1 MLKIS
6 GSSALSDFR
15 INKLLAELQLIEP
28 AIKAVSARFI
38 HFADVENDFDSSQA
52 EILKQLLAYGSRQTD
67 AGILGT
73 RLLVVPRSGT
83 ISPWSS
89 KATEIAQRCGLSGL
103 KRIERGI
110 EYTLDVDRP
119 LPAAVET
126 LLHDRMTQTVLDGAT
141 DPDLFVQHQP
151 KPLQSVSIIEQG
163 REALVSANT
172 ELGLALSDD
181 EIDYLTDSFQKLGRN
196 PSDVE
201 LMMFAQANSEHCRH
215 KIFNADWTIDGV
227 AQAISLFKMIRNTAE
242 KSPADILSA
251 YSDNASVM
259 TGSTERVFIRNAKTG
274 EYAYVEEDAH
284 LLMKVETHNHPTAIS
299 PYPGAATGSGG
310 EIRDEGATGRGSS
323 PKAGLTGFSV
333 SHLKIPGFPQPWEAD
348 NGKPERIASALTIML
363 EGPLGGAAF
372 NNEFGRP
379 NLAGYFRSF
388 EQSVPGKAN
397 EFRGYHK
404 PIMIAGG
411 LGNIRPMLVKKQP
424 IPAGSLIIILGGPA
438 MLIGLGGGAASSQA
452 SGAGSEA
459 LDFAS
464 VQRENPEMERRCQE
478 VINHCNSMGSDTP
491 IVSIHDIGAGGL
503 SNAVPEIIHDCE
515 RGGRFELRKVHNA
528 DIGMSPMQIWC
539 NEAQERYVVAIKP
552 EALELFTA
560 FCEREHCLFAVI
572 GEATEEEHL
581 VLNDELLN
589 DKPVDI
595 PMSVLFGKPPKMHRN
610 VKHVKANTKA
620 LDLSG
625 VTLSEAV
632 KRVLSFPAVADK
644 SFLIHIGDRSVTGLV
659 ARDQMVGPWQVPVAD
674 VAVTAVGFHAMTGE
688 AMAMGER
695 SPIAVINAPASGRMA
710 IGEAITNIAAANID
724 SLKKIKLSANWMAA
738 AGYPGEDAALFDT
751 VKAVG
756 MELCPALGIAIP
768 VGKDSLS
775 MKTVWQDDKGIATAA
790 VSENFTPEETVA
802 RAEDEVM
809 AATVSDSFSAMEA
822 ESAEQLGDTT
832 EGLRVDDTKEQAD
845 ESMTAIAAFSAAV
858 ETDSTDTASR
868 TEAFEHSSDAA
879 EALNPDNTLE
889 QVGNDTITATLP
901 DDLALCSV
909 AVAVEFTDTLP
920 PTEAVEPSGDAP
932 DALKVDDAPERI
944 YNAIAAAAVFPLS
957 REIRSADT
965 ELAMETAEHDADQ
978 SSDAPEVSAVTDD
991 TTEQSHNGMV
1001 ADTLATLAPAQE
1013 DEAEEASL
1021 SAEHDADQSS
1031 DAQEVSAV
1039 TDDAAEQSHN
1049 GMVADTL
1056 AALAPAQEDEA
1067 EDTALPAEHDADQSS
1082 DAQEVSAVTDDVAEQ
1097 SHNGMAAM
1105 VADTLAACAPALET
1119 EAEDTALPAERD
1131 VDQSG
1136 DAPEAPDDVAELNH
1150 NGTTALVADTIA
1162 ACAPALEDETEDTAL
1177 PVERE
1182 VDQSVDAPEV
1192 LDAPDDTAE
1201 PTSESMTALVADTLA
1216 AFTPVLETES
1226 PDTALRSEAMAQ
1238 DTASEAPKIDTLSA
1252 ATPSE
1257 KTMTAPLSLVI
1268 TAFAPVAD
1276 ISLTLTPQLRR
1287 VPDEDSALILI
1298 DLGAGKNRL
1307 GGSVLAQVYNQLGD
1321 DCPDLDQA
1329 ELLKAFFD
1337 AIQTLNGLGKLLSYH
1352 DRSDGGL
1359 LATVAEMMFAS
1370 RLGVALTIDSLGD
1383 DVLAAL
1389 FNEELGAVL
1398 QVRQSDCKEVVALLR
1413 QSGLIDCTYIIG
1425 KVIDDCS
1432 DEAAADAKQL
1442 SIRHSGELVYSATR
1456 SELQSIWSELSYK
1469 MQALRD
1475 NPDCALQQFERIADD
1490 KDPGLNVELTFDLN
1504 DDVTAPFK
1512 AAPKPKVAI
1521 LREQGVNG
1529 HVEMAA
1535 AFDRA
1540 GFTSI
1545 DVHMSDIIHG
1555 RVSLADFTGLVAC
1568 GGFSYGDVL
1577 GAGGGWAKSILFN
1590 PRCRDEFAAFFQRP
1604 DTFGLGVCNGC
1615 QMMSGLKDIIPG
1627 AEHWPRFMRN
1637 TSEQF
1642 EARVALVEV
1651 QKSPSILFAGMEG
1664 SRMPVAIAH
1673 GEGRAEFAV
1682 DPALALEAG
1691 AVALCYV
1698 DNYGELTTEFPA
1710 NPNGSPF
1717 GITGLTT
1724 TDGRFTIMMPHP
1736 ERCFRTLQN
1745 SWYPDEWEEYGAWMR
1760 LFRNAR
1766 VWVG

>member
-6 GSSALSDFR
+6 GTSALSVFR
-15 INKLLAELQLIEP
+15 INKLLAELQAIEP

-38 HFADVENDFDSSQA
+38 HFVDIDNNLDDSQA
-52 EILKQLLAYGSRQTD
+52 EILKQLLAYGSASPD
-67 AGILGT
+67 ADIQGT

-89 KATEIAQRCGLSGL
+89 KATEIAQRCGLL
-103 KRIERGI
+103 EVKRIERGI
-110 EYTLDVDRP
+110 EYTLDVDQP
-119 LPAAVET
+119 LPASVKA
-126 LLHDRMTQTVLDGAT
+126 LLHDRMTQTVVDGDS
-141 DPDLFVQHQP
+141 DPDLFAHHQP
-151 KPLQSVSIIEQG
+151 KPLQSVAIIEQG
-163 REALVSANT
+163 RDALVGANT

-181 EIDYLTDSFQKLGRN
+181 EIDYLTESFQTLGRN
-196 PSDVE
+196 PTDVE

-227 AQAISLFKMIRNTAE
+227 EQAQTLFKMIRNTAA
-242 KSPADILSA
+242 KSPEGILTA

-259 TGSTERVFIRNAKTG
+259 TGPTEQVFIRNAQTG
-274 EYAYVEEDAH
+274 EYGYVEEDAH

-310 EIRDEGATGRGSS
+310 EIRDEGATGRGSA

-333 SHLKIPGFPQPWEAD
+333 SHLKIPGFPQPWEVD
-348 NGKPERIASALTIML
+348 NGKPERIASALNIML

-379 NLAGYFRSF
+379 NLTGYFRSF
-388 EQSVPGKAN
+388 EQAVPGKDN

-411 LGNIRPMLVKKQP
+411 LGNIRPMLVKKNA

-452 SGAGSEA
+452 SGAGSED

-515 RGGRFELRKVHNA
+515 RGGRFELRKVQNA

-552 EALELFTA
+552 ESLELFTS

-581 VLNDELLN
+581 LLNDELLG

-595 PMSVLFGKPPKMHRN
+595 PMSVLFGKSPKLHRN
-610 VKHVKANTKA
+610 VGHVSANTQA

-625 VTLSEAV
+625 ITLSEAV

-674 VAVTAVGFHAMTGE
+674 VAVTAVGFHSVTGE

-695 SPIAVINAPASGRMA
+695 SPIAVIDAPASGRMA
-710 IGEAITNIAAANID
+710 IGEAITNIAAASID

-738 AGYPGEDAALFDT
+738 AGYQGEDAALFDT

-775 MKTVWQDDKGIATAA
+775 MKTVWK
-790 VSENFTPEETVA
+790 
-802 RAEDEVM
+802 
-809 AATVSDSFSAMEA
+809 
-822 ESAEQLGDTT
+822 
-832 EGLRVDDTKEQAD
+832 
-845 ESMTAIAAFSAAV
+845 
-858 ETDSTDTASR
+858 
-868 TEAFEHSSDAA
+868 
-879 EALNPDNTLE
+879 
-889 QVGNDTITATLP
+889 
-901 DDLALCSV
+901 
-909 AVAVEFTDTLP
+909 
-920 PTEAVEPSGDAP
+920 
-932 DALKVDDAPERI
+932 
-944 YNAIAAAAVFPLS
+944 
-957 REIRSADT
+957 
-965 ELAMETAEHDADQ
+965 
-978 SSDAPEVSAVTDD
+978 
-991 TTEQSHNGMV
+991 
-1001 ADTLATLAPAQE
+1001 
-1013 DEAEEASL
+1013 DEAAS
-1021 SAEHDADQSS
+1021 A
-1031 DAQEVSAV
+1031 
-1039 TDDAAEQSHN
+1039 
-1049 GMVADTL
+1049 
-1056 AALAPAQEDEA
+1056 
-1067 EDTALPAEHDADQSS
+1067 
-1082 DAQEVSAVTDDVAEQ
+1082 
-1097 SHNGMAAM
+1097 
-1105 VADTLAACAPALET
+1105 
-1119 EAEDTALPAERD
+1119 
-1131 VDQSG
+1131 
-1136 DAPEAPDDVAELNH
+1136 
-1150 NGTTALVADTIA
+1150 
-1162 ACAPALEDETEDTAL
+1162 
-1177 PVERE
+1177 
-1182 VDQSVDAPEV
+1182 
-1192 LDAPDDTAE
+1192 
-1201 PTSESMTALVADTLA
+1201 
-1216 AFTPVLETES
+1216 
-1226 PDTALRSEAMAQ
+1226 
-1238 DTASEAPKIDTLSA
+1238 
-1252 ATPSE
+1252 E

-1276 ISLTLTPQLRR
+1276 IGLTLTPQLRC
-1287 VPDEDSALILI
+1287 VQDEDSALILV

-1307 GGSVLAQVYNQLGD
+1307 GGSVLAQVYNQLGSES
-1321 DCPDLDQA
+1321 PDLDDA
-1329 ELLKAFFD
+1329 SLLKAFFD
-1337 AIQTLNGLGKLLSYH
+1337 TIQALNAQHKLLSYH

-1370 RLGVALTIDSLGD
+1370 RLGVTLTLDSLGED
-1383 DVLAAL
+1383 ALAAL
-1389 FNEELGAVL
+1389 FNEELGAVI
-1398 QVRQSDCKEVVALLR
+1398 QVRQSDCKEVVELLKH
-1413 QSGLIDCTYIIG
+1413 SGLIDCTYVIG
-1425 KVIDDCS
+1425 KVNT
-1432 DEAAADAKQL
+1432 DEQQL
-1442 SIRHSGELVYSATR
+1442 NIRHMGEMIYSAGR
-1456 SELQSIWSELSYK
+1456 AELQSIWSELSYR

-1475 NPDCALQQFERIADD
+1475 NPECAQQQFERITDD
-1490 KDPGLNVELTFDLN
+1490 ADPGLNVALTFDVN
-1504 DDVTAPFK
+1504 DDVTARFK
-1512 AAPKPKVAI
+1512 NAVRPKVAI

-1590 PRCRDEFAAFFQRP
+1590 PRCRDEFAAFFRRP

-1637 TSEQF
+1637 NSEQF
-1642 EARVALVEV
+1642 EARAALVEV

-1664 SRMPVAIAH
+1664 SRMPVAISH
-1673 GEGRAEFAV
+1673 GEGRAEFAA
-1682 DPALALEAG
+1682 DPAVALEAG

-1745 SWYPDEWEEYGAWMR
+1745 SWHPDDWNEYGAWMR
-1760 LFRNAR
+1760 MFRNAR

>member
-6 GSSALSDFR
+6 GTSALSDFR
-15 INKLLAELQLIEP
+15 INKLLAELQSIEP
-28 AIKAVSARFI
+28 AIKAVSARFV
-38 HFADVENDFDSSQA
+38 HFVDIENDLSDSQSG
-52 EILKQLLAYGSRQTD
+52 ILQQLLAYGSML
-67 AGILGT
+67 AGADILGM

-89 KATEIAQRCGLSGL
+89 KATEIAQRCGLL
-103 KRIERGI
+103 EVKRIERGI
-110 EYTLDVDRP
+110 EYTLDVNQP
-119 LPAAVET
+119 LPASVKS
-126 LLHDRMTQTVLDGAT
+126 LLHDRMTQTVLDG
-141 DPDLFVQHQP
+141 DSDLELFVPHQP
-151 KPLQSVSIIEQG
+151 KPLQSVGIIEQG
-163 REALVSANT
+163 RDALVSANT

-181 EIDYLTDSFQKLGRN
+181 EIDYLTDSFQALGRN
-196 PSDVE
+196 PTDVE

-227 AQAISLFKMIRNTAE
+227 EQAQSLFKMIRNTAE
-242 KSPADILSA
+242 KSPEGILSA

-259 TGSTERVFIRNAKTG
+259 TGSTEQVFIRNAQTG

-310 EIRDEGATGRGSS
+310 EIRDEGATGRGSA

-379 NLAGYFRSF
+379 NLTGYFRSF
-388 EQSVPGKAN
+388 EQAVPGKDN

-411 LGNIRPMLVKKQP
+411 LGNIRPMLVKKHS

-452 SGAGSEA
+452 SGAGSED

-478 VINHCNSMGSDTP
+478 VINHCNSMGNDTP

-503 SNAVPEIIHDCE
+503 SNAVPEIIHDCD
-515 RGGRFELRKVHNA
+515 RGGRFELRKVQNA
-528 DIGMSPMQIWC
+528 DKGMSPMQIWC

-552 EALELFTA
+552 ESLELFTA

-572 GEATEEEHL
+572 GEATEQEHL
-581 VLNDELLN
+581 LLNDELLG

-595 PMSVLFGKPPKMHRN
+595 PMSVLFGKSPKLHRN
-610 VKHVKANTKA
+610 VEHVPANTQA

-625 VTLSEAV
+625 IKLDEAV
-632 KRVLSFPAVADK
+632 KRVLAFPAVADK

-674 VAVTAVGFHAMTGE
+674 VAVTAVGFHSVTGE

-695 SPIAVINAPASGRMA
+695 SPIAVIDAPASGRMA
-710 IGEAITNIAAANID
+710 IGEAITNIAAASID

-738 AGYPGEDAALFDT
+738 AGYQGEDAALFDT

-775 MKTVWQDDKGIATAA
+775 MKTVWG
-790 VSENFTPEETVA
+790 EN
-802 RAEDEVM
+802 
-809 AATVSDSFSAMEA
+809 
-822 ESAEQLGDTT
+822 
-832 EGLRVDDTKEQAD
+832 
-845 ESMTAIAAFSAAV
+845 
-858 ETDSTDTASR
+858 
-868 TEAFEHSSDAA
+868 
-879 EALNPDNTLE
+879 
-889 QVGNDTITATLP
+889 
-901 DDLALCSV
+901 
-909 AVAVEFTDTLP
+909 
-920 PTEAVEPSGDAP
+920 
-932 DALKVDDAPERI
+932 
-944 YNAIAAAAVFPLS
+944 
-957 REIRSADT
+957 
-965 ELAMETAEHDADQ
+965 
-978 SSDAPEVSAVTDD
+978 
-991 TTEQSHNGMV
+991 
-1001 ADTLATLAPAQE
+1001 
-1013 DEAEEASL
+1013 
-1021 SAEHDADQSS
+1021 
-1031 DAQEVSAV
+1031 
-1039 TDDAAEQSHN
+1039 
-1049 GMVADTL
+1049 
-1056 AALAPAQEDEA
+1056 
-1067 EDTALPAEHDADQSS
+1067 
-1082 DAQEVSAVTDDVAEQ
+1082 
-1097 SHNGMAAM
+1097 
-1105 VADTLAACAPALET
+1105 
-1119 EAEDTALPAERD
+1119 
-1131 VDQSG
+1131 
-1136 DAPEAPDDVAELNH
+1136 
-1150 NGTTALVADTIA
+1150 
-1162 ACAPALEDETEDTAL
+1162 
-1177 PVERE
+1177 
-1182 VDQSVDAPEV
+1182 
-1192 LDAPDDTAE
+1192 
-1201 PTSESMTALVADTLA
+1201 
-1216 AFTPVLETES
+1216 
-1226 PDTALRSEAMAQ
+1226 
-1238 DTASEAPKIDTLSA
+1238 
-1252 ATPSE
+1252 
-1257 KTMTAPLSLVI
+1257 TMTAPLSLVI

-1276 ISLTLTPQLRR
+1276 ITKTLTPQLRC
-1287 VPDEDSALILI
+1287 VPDEDSTLILI

-1307 GGSVLAQVYNQLGD
+1307 GGSVLAQVYSQLGD
-1321 DCPDLDQA
+1321 DCPDLDEA
-1329 ELLKAFFD
+1329 SLLKAFFD
-1337 AIQTLNGLGKLLSYH
+1337 SIQTLNSQDKLLSYH

-1370 RLGVALTIDSLGD
+1370 RLGVTLTLDSLGE

-1398 QVRQSDCKEVVALLR
+1398 QVRQSDCKDVVELLK
-1413 QSGLIDCTYIIG
+1413 QSGLIDCIYVIG
-1425 KVIDDCS
+1425 KVIDDCMDAGGRAS
-1432 DEAAADAKQL
+1432 TVGALGDVEAVVGQQL
-1442 SIRHSGELVYSATR
+1442 IVRHLGEVIYSAGR
-1456 SELQSIWSELSYK
+1456 AELQSIWSELSYK

-1475 NPDCALQQFERIADD
+1475 NPECAQQQFERIADD
-1490 KDPGLNVELTFDLN
+1490 EDPGLNVELTFDVN
-1504 DDVTAPFK
+1504 DDMTAPFK
-1512 AAPKPKVAI
+1512 NAVRPKVAI

-1673 GEGRAEFAV
+1673 GEGRAEFAA
-1682 DPALALEAG
+1682 DPAVALEAG

-1745 SWYPDEWEEYGAWMR
+1745 SWHPDDWDEYGAWMR

>member
-1 MLKIS
+1 
-6 GSSALSDFR
+6 
-15 INKLLAELQLIEP
+15 
-28 AIKAVSARFI
+28 
-38 HFADVENDFDSSQA
+38 
-52 EILKQLLAYGSRQTD
+52 
-67 AGILGT
+67 
-73 RLLVVPRSGT
+73 
-83 ISPWSS
+83 
-89 KATEIAQRCGLSGL
+89 
-103 KRIERGI
+103 
-110 EYTLDVDRP
+110 
-119 LPAAVET
+119 
-126 LLHDRMTQTVLDGAT
+126 
-141 DPDLFVQHQP
+141 
-151 KPLQSVSIIEQG
+151 
-163 REALVSANT
+163 
-172 ELGLALSDD
+172 
-181 EIDYLTDSFQKLGRN
+181 
-196 PSDVE
+196 
-201 LMMFAQANSEHCRH
+201 
-215 KIFNADWTIDGV
+215 
-227 AQAISLFKMIRNTAE
+227 
-242 KSPADILSA
+242 
-251 YSDNASVM
+251 
-259 TGSTERVFIRNAKTG
+259 
-274 EYAYVEEDAH
+274 
-284 LLMKVETHNHPTAIS
+284 
-299 PYPGAATGSGG
+299 
-310 EIRDEGATGRGSS
+310 
-323 PKAGLTGFSV
+323 
-333 SHLKIPGFPQPWEAD
+333 
-348 NGKPERIASALTIML
+348 ML

-388 EQSVPGKAN
+388 EQSVPGKDN

-411 LGNIRPMLVKKQP
+411 MGNIRPMLVDKHP

-438 MLIGLGGGAASSQA
+438 MLIGLGGSAASSQA
-452 SGAGSEA
+452 SGEGSED

-478 VINHCNSMGSDTP
+478 VINHCNAMGNDTP

-503 SNAVPEIIHDCE
+503 SNAVPEIIHDCD
-515 RGGRFELRKVHNA
+515 RGGRFELRNVQCA
-528 DIGMSPMQIWC
+528 DKGMSPMQIWC

-552 EALELFTA
+552 ESLELFTA

-581 VLNDELLN
+581 TLGDELLG

-595 PMSVLFGKPPKMHRN
+595 PMSVLFGKSPKLHRN
-610 VKHVKANTKA
+610 VGHVKPNTKA
-620 LDLSG
+620 LDFSG
-625 VTLSEAV
+625 ITLDEAV

-674 VAVTAVGFHAMTGE
+674 VAVTATGFYAVTGE

-695 SPIAVINAPASGRMA
+695 SPIAVIDAPASGRMA
-710 IGEAITNIAAANID
+710 IGEAITNIAAASID

-738 AGYPGEDAALFDT
+738 AGYQGEDAALFDT

-775 MKTVWQDDKGIATAA
+775 MKTVWKDD
-790 VSENFTPEETVA
+790 
-802 RAEDEVM
+802 
-809 AATVSDSFSAMEA
+809 
-822 ESAEQLGDTT
+822 SAE
-832 EGLRVDDTKEQAD
+832 KI
-845 ESMTAIAAFSAAV
+845 MTS
-858 ETDSTDTASR
+858 
-868 TEAFEHSSDAA
+868 
-879 EALNPDNTLE
+879 
-889 QVGNDTITATLP
+889 
-901 DDLALCSV
+901 
-909 AVAVEFTDTLP
+909 
-920 PTEAVEPSGDAP
+920 
-932 DALKVDDAPERI
+932 
-944 YNAIAAAAVFPLS
+944 
-957 REIRSADT
+957 
-965 ELAMETAEHDADQ
+965 
-978 SSDAPEVSAVTDD
+978 
-991 TTEQSHNGMV
+991 
-1001 ADTLATLAPAQE
+1001 
-1013 DEAEEASL
+1013 
-1021 SAEHDADQSS
+1021 
-1031 DAQEVSAV
+1031 
-1039 TDDAAEQSHN
+1039 
-1049 GMVADTL
+1049 
-1056 AALAPAQEDEA
+1056 
-1067 EDTALPAEHDADQSS
+1067 
-1082 DAQEVSAVTDDVAEQ
+1082 
-1097 SHNGMAAM
+1097 
-1105 VADTLAACAPALET
+1105 
-1119 EAEDTALPAERD
+1119 
-1131 VDQSG
+1131 
-1136 DAPEAPDDVAELNH
+1136 
-1150 NGTTALVADTIA
+1150 
-1162 ACAPALEDETEDTAL
+1162 
-1177 PVERE
+1177 
-1182 VDQSVDAPEV
+1182 
-1192 LDAPDDTAE
+1192 
-1201 PTSESMTALVADTLA
+1201 
-1216 AFTPVLETES
+1216 
-1226 PDTALRSEAMAQ
+1226 
-1238 DTASEAPKIDTLSA
+1238 
-1252 ATPSE
+1252 
-1257 KTMTAPLSLVI
+1257 PLSLVI

-1287 VPDEDSALILI
+1287 VADEDSALILI

-1321 DCPDLDQA
+1321 DCPDLDEA
-1329 ELLKAFFD
+1329 GLLKAFFD
-1337 AIQTLNGLGKLLSYH
+1337 AIQTLNSQDKLLSYH

-1370 RLGVALTIDSLGD
+1370 RLGVTLTLDSLGD

-1398 QVRQSDCKEVVALLR
+1398 QVRQSDCKDVVELLK
-1413 QSGLIDCTYIIG
+1413 QSGLIDCIYVIG
-1425 KVIDDCS
+1425 KVM
-1432 DEAAADAKQL
+1432 EEQQL
-1442 SIRHSGELVYSATR
+1442 TVRHSGEVVYSAGR
-1456 SELQSIWSELSYK
+1456 AELQGSWSELSYQ

-1475 NPDCALQQFERIADD
+1475 NPECAQQQFERIADD
-1490 KDPGLNVELTFDLN
+1490 QDPGLNVALTFDVN
-1504 DDVTAPFK
+1504 DDVTALFK
-1512 AAPKPKVAI
+1512 NAIRPKVAI

-1545 DVHMSDIIHG
+1545 DVHMSDIVHG

-1590 PRCRDEFAAFFQRP
+1590 SRCRDEFAAFFQRP

-1682 DPALALEAG
+1682 DPAVALEAG

-1736 ERCFRTLQN
+1736 ERCFRTVQN
-1745 SWYPDEWEEYGAWMR
+1745 SWHPDDWNEYGAWMR
-1760 LFRNAR
+1760 LFKNAR

>member
-6 GSSALSDFR
+6 GTSALSVFR
-15 INKLLAELQLIEP
+15 INKLLAELQAMES

-38 HFADVENDFDSSQA
+38 HFVDTDNNLDDSQA
-52 EILKQLLAYGSRQTD
+52 EILKQLLAYGSASSNADIQ
-67 AGILGT
+67 GE
-73 RLLVVPRSGT
+73 RLLVVPRAGT

-89 KATEIAQRCGLSGL
+89 KATEIAQRCGLL
-103 KRIERGI
+103 EVKRIERGI
-110 EYTLDVDRP
+110 EYTLDVYQP
-119 LPAAVET
+119 LPASVKA
-126 LLHDRMTQTVLDGAT
+126 LLHDRMTQTVVDGDS
-141 DPDLFVQHQP
+141 DPDLFAHHQP
-151 KPLQSVSIIEQG
+151 KPLQSVAIIEQG
-163 REALVSANT
+163 RDALVSANT
-172 ELGLALSDD
+172 ELGLALSED
-181 EIDYLTDSFQKLGRN
+181 EIDYLTESFQALNRN
-196 PSDVE
+196 PTDVE

-227 AQAISLFKMIRNTAE
+227 EQAQTLFKMIRNTAA
-242 KSPADILSA
+242 KSPEGILTA
-251 YSDNASVM
+251 YSDNASVI
-259 TGSTERVFIRNAKTG
+259 TGPTEQVFIRNAKTG
-274 EYAYVEEDAH
+274 EYGYVEEDAH

-310 EIRDEGATGRGSS
+310 EIRDEGATGRGSA

-333 SHLKIPGFPQPWEAD
+333 SHLKIPGFPQPWEVD
-348 NGKPERIASALTIML
+348 NGKPERIASALNIML

-379 NLAGYFRSF
+379 NLTGYFRSF
-388 EQSVPGKAN
+388 EQAVPGKDN

-411 LGNIRPMLVKKQP
+411 LGNIRPMLVKKNA

-452 SGAGSEA
+452 SGAGSED

-503 SNAVPEIIHDCE
+503 SNAVPEIIHDCD
-515 RGGRFELRKVHNA
+515 RGGRFELRNVQNA

-552 EALELFTA
+552 ESLELFSS

-581 VLNDELLN
+581 LLNDELLG

-595 PMSVLFGKPPKMHRN
+595 PMSVLFGKSPKMHRN
-610 VKHVKANTKA
+610 VEHVPTNTQS

-625 VTLSEAV
+625 ITLSEAV
-632 KRVLSFPAVADK
+632 KRVLAFPAVADK

-674 VAVTAVGFHAMTGE
+674 VAVTAVGFHAVTGE

-695 SPIAVINAPASGRMA
+695 SPIAVIDAPASGRMA
-710 IGEAITNIAAANID
+710 IGEAITNIAAASID

-738 AGYPGEDAALFDT
+738 AGYQGEDAALFDT

-775 MKTVWQDDKGIATAA
+775 MKTVWDD
-790 VSENFTPEETVA
+790 
-802 RAEDEVM
+802 
-809 AATVSDSFSAMEA
+809 
-822 ESAEQLGDTT
+822 
-832 EGLRVDDTKEQAD
+832 
-845 ESMTAIAAFSAAV
+845 
-858 ETDSTDTASR
+858 
-868 TEAFEHSSDAA
+868 
-879 EALNPDNTLE
+879 
-889 QVGNDTITATLP
+889 
-901 DDLALCSV
+901 
-909 AVAVEFTDTLP
+909 
-920 PTEAVEPSGDAP
+920 
-932 DALKVDDAPERI
+932 
-944 YNAIAAAAVFPLS
+944 
-957 REIRSADT
+957 
-965 ELAMETAEHDADQ
+965 
-978 SSDAPEVSAVTDD
+978 
-991 TTEQSHNGMV
+991 
-1001 ADTLATLAPAQE
+1001 
-1013 DEAEEASL
+1013 
-1021 SAEHDADQSS
+1021 
-1031 DAQEVSAV
+1031 
-1039 TDDAAEQSHN
+1039 
-1049 GMVADTL
+1049 
-1056 AALAPAQEDEA
+1056 
-1067 EDTALPAEHDADQSS
+1067 
-1082 DAQEVSAVTDDVAEQ
+1082 
-1097 SHNGMAAM
+1097 
-1105 VADTLAACAPALET
+1105 
-1119 EAEDTALPAERD
+1119 
-1131 VDQSG
+1131 
-1136 DAPEAPDDVAELNH
+1136 
-1150 NGTTALVADTIA
+1150 
-1162 ACAPALEDETEDTAL
+1162 
-1177 PVERE
+1177 
-1182 VDQSVDAPEV
+1182 
-1192 LDAPDDTAE
+1192 
-1201 PTSESMTALVADTLA
+1201 
-1216 AFTPVLETES
+1216 
-1226 PDTALRSEAMAQ
+1226 
-1238 DTASEAPKIDTLSA
+1238 
-1252 ATPSE
+1252 

-1276 ISLTLTPQLRR
+1276 IGLTLTPQLRC
-1287 VPDEDSALILI
+1287 VQDEDSALILI

-1307 GGSVLAQVYNQLGD
+1307 GGSVLAQVYNQLGNES
-1321 DCPDLDQA
+1321 PDLDDA
-1329 ELLKAFFD
+1329 SLLKAFFD
-1337 AIQTLNGLGKLLSYH
+1337 TIQALNAQHKLLSYH

-1370 RLGVALTIDSLGD
+1370 RLGVTLTLDSLGED
-1383 DVLAAL
+1383 ALAAL

-1398 QVRQSDCKEVVALLR
+1398 QVRQSDCKDVVELLKH
-1413 QSGLIDCTYIIG
+1413 SGLIDCTYVIG
-1425 KVIDDCS
+1425 KVNT
-1432 DEAAADAKQL
+1432 DEQQL
-1442 SIRHSGELVYSATR
+1442 NIRHMGEMIYSADR
-1456 SELQSIWSELSYK
+1456 AELQSIWSELSYK

-1475 NPDCALQQFERIADD
+1475 NPECAQQQFERIADD
-1490 KDPGLNVELTFDLN
+1490 ADPGLNVALTFDVN
-1504 DDVTAPFK
+1504 DDVTARFK
-1512 AAPKPKVAI
+1512 NAARPKVAI

-1590 PRCRDEFAAFFQRP
+1590 PRCRDEFAAFFKRP

-1637 TSEQF
+1637 NSEQF

-1673 GEGRAEFAV
+1673 GEGRAEFAA

-1745 SWYPDEWEEYGAWMR
+1745 SWRPDDWNEYGAWMR
-1760 LFRNAR
+1760 MFRNAR

>member
-1 MLKIS
+1 MLKIP
-6 GSSALSDFR
+6 GTSALSNFR
-15 INKLLAELQLIEP
+15 INKLLAELQSVEP

-38 HFADVENDFDSSQA
+38 HFVDIESELDDRQSV
-52 EILKQLLAYGSRQTD
+52 ILKQLLAYGSTQ
-67 AGILGT
+67 LGEEMPGA

-89 KATEIAQRCGLSGL
+89 KATEIAQRCGLFEV
-103 KRIERGI
+103 KRVERGI
-110 EYTLDVDRP
+110 EYTLDVDVP
-119 LPAAVET
+119 LSAAVKA
-126 LLHDRMTQTVLDGAT
+126 LLHDRMTQTVLDG
-141 DPDLFVQHQP
+141 DVEPDLFALHQP
-151 KPLQSVSIIEQG
+151 KPLLHVAIMEQG
-163 REALVSANT
+163 RDALVSANT
-172 ELGLALSDD
+172 ELGLALSSD
-181 EIDYLTDSFQKLGRN
+181 EIDYLTESFQALSRD

-227 AQAISLFKMIRNTAE
+227 EQAQSLFKMIRNTSE
-242 KSPADILSA
+242 KSPEGILSA
-251 YSDNASVM
+251 YNDNASVM
-259 TGSTERVFIRNAKTG
+259 TGSTEQVFIRNAKTG
-274 EYAYVEEDAH
+274 EYGYVKEDAH

-310 EIRDEGATGRGSS
+310 EIRDEGATGRGSA

-388 EQSVPGKAN
+388 EQAVPGKDN

-411 LGNIRPMLVKKQP
+411 LGNIRPMLVKKQA

-452 SGAGSEA
+452 SGVGSED

-503 SNAVPEIIHDCE
+503 SNAVPEIIHDCG

-552 EALELFTA
+552 ESLELFSA

-572 GEATEEEHL
+572 GEATEQENL
-581 VLNDELLN
+581 TLNDELLG
-589 DKPVDI
+589 DKPIDI
-595 PMSVLFGKPPKMHRN
+595 PMSVLFGKSPKMHRKIER
-610 VKHVKANTKA
+610 VQPNTRA
-620 LDLSG
+620 LNLSEIR
-625 VTLSEAV
+625 LDEAV
-632 KRVLSFPAVADK
+632 KRVLAFPAVADK

-674 VAVTAVGFHAMTGE
+674 VAVTAVGFHSVTGE

-695 SPIAVINAPASGRMA
+695 SPIAVIDAPASGRMA
-710 IGEAITNIAAANID
+710 IGEAITNIAAASID

-738 AGYPGEDAALFDT
+738 AGYQGEDAALFDT

-775 MKTVWQDDKGIATAA
+775 MLTVWSDD
-790 VSENFTPEETVA
+790 
-802 RAEDEVM
+802 
-809 AATVSDSFSAMEA
+809 SA
-822 ESAEQLGDTT
+822 
-832 EGLRVDDTKEQAD
+832 
-845 ESMTAIAAFSAAV
+845 
-858 ETDSTDTASR
+858 
-868 TEAFEHSSDAA
+868 
-879 EALNPDNTLE
+879 
-889 QVGNDTITATLP
+889 
-901 DDLALCSV
+901 
-909 AVAVEFTDTLP
+909 
-920 PTEAVEPSGDAP
+920 
-932 DALKVDDAPERI
+932 
-944 YNAIAAAAVFPLS
+944 
-957 REIRSADT
+957 
-965 ELAMETAEHDADQ
+965 
-978 SSDAPEVSAVTDD
+978 
-991 TTEQSHNGMV
+991 
-1001 ADTLATLAPAQE
+1001 
-1013 DEAEEASL
+1013 
-1021 SAEHDADQSS
+1021 
-1031 DAQEVSAV
+1031 
-1039 TDDAAEQSHN
+1039 
-1049 GMVADTL
+1049 
-1056 AALAPAQEDEA
+1056 
-1067 EDTALPAEHDADQSS
+1067 
-1082 DAQEVSAVTDDVAEQ
+1082 
-1097 SHNGMAAM
+1097 
-1105 VADTLAACAPALET
+1105 
-1119 EAEDTALPAERD
+1119 
-1131 VDQSG
+1131 
-1136 DAPEAPDDVAELNH
+1136 
-1150 NGTTALVADTIA
+1150 
-1162 ACAPALEDETEDTAL
+1162 
-1177 PVERE
+1177 
-1182 VDQSVDAPEV
+1182 
-1192 LDAPDDTAE
+1192 
-1201 PTSESMTALVADTLA
+1201 
-1216 AFTPVLETES
+1216 
-1226 PDTALRSEAMAQ
+1226 
-1238 DTASEAPKIDTLSA
+1238 
-1252 ATPSE
+1252 E

-1276 ISLTLTPQLRR
+1276 IGLTLTPQLRC
-1287 VPDEDSALILI
+1287 VQDEDSALILV

-1307 GGSVLAQVYNQLGD
+1307 GGSVLAQVYNQLGN
-1321 DCPDLDQA
+1321 DCPDLDDA
-1329 ELLKAFFD
+1329 SLLKAFFD
-1337 AIQTLNGLGKLLSYH
+1337 SIQTLNCQDKLLSYH

-1359 LATVAEMMFAS
+1359 LATVAEMMFAG
-1370 RLGVALTIDSLGD
+1370 RLGVTLTLDSLGE
-1383 DVLAAL
+1383 DVLAVL

-1398 QVRQSDCKEVVALLR
+1398 QVRQSDCKEVVELLK
-1413 QSGLIDCTYIIG
+1413 QSGLVDCTYVIG
-1425 KVIDDCS
+1425 KVNT
-1432 DEAAADAKQL
+1432 DEQQL
-1442 SIRHSGELVYSATR
+1442 NIRHFGEVIYSAGR
-1456 SELQSIWSELSYK
+1456 AELQSTWSELSCK

-1475 NPDCALQQFERIADD
+1475 NPECAQQQFERIIDD
-1490 KDPGLNVELTFDLN
+1490 EDPGLNVALTFAVN
-1504 DDVTAPFK
+1504 NDVTRRFARFK
-1512 AAPKPKVAI
+1512 NAARPKVAI

-1590 PRCRDEFAAFFQRP
+1590 PRCRDEFAAFFRRP

-1615 QMMSGLKDIIPG
+1615 QMMSGLKGIIPG

-1673 GEGRAEFAV
+1673 GEGRAEFDA
-1682 DPALALEAG
+1682 DPAVALEAG

-1736 ERCFRTLQN
+1736 ERCFRTVQN
-1745 SWYPDEWEEYGAWMR
+1745 SWHPDDWDEYGAWMR
-1760 LFRNAR
+1760 MFRNAR